1 MNYAAVILVG
11 IIVFAVIWWYMS
23 GRYFYIGPRAKATI
37 NMSAGQQLRKDALEE
52 KLLEEKDR

>member
-11 IIVFAVIWWYMS
+11 ITVFAVIWWYVS
-23 GRYFYIGPRAKATI
+23 GRHFYIGPRVKATV
-37 NMSAGQQLRKDALEE
+37 NMSARQQLRKDALEE